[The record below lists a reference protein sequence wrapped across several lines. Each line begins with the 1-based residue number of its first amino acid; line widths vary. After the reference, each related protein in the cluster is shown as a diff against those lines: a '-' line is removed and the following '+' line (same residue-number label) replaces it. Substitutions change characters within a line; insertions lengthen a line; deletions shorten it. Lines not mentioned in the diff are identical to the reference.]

1 MLCVPLQKETSSKEK
16 EIFGIVTCR
25 LRDLMI
31 PPSLRPSSIQVSGF
45 SHSLDDSIQKLQL
58 LSGEKN
64 VPDYLAPI
72 VFGKPA
78 SAERKKMIQILGEK
92 FGGKKVGALVIE
104 WSSLKKF
111 SVSGFDINPS
121 YLGSLIVRKGG
132 LDYLDWWKFSS
143 NGKPF
148 EDSKL
153 LEMVENRGDI
163 DADLFDDES
172 LFRILSEFNAEPYS
186 TLMVNESMK
195 KIEHHSENKDLI
207 FLTPFDTPRINK
219 IIQEN
224 DVISSDRKFIDTGTV
239 INEIGPEKAFM
250 YGGRSTAHFEPE
262 CIEALSK
269 VFYSYLN
276 SLISK

>member
-1 MLCVPLQKETSSKEK
+1 MIFFIITKKNNRRNEKCFVCLCRKKIHQKRKKFWNRNMQTSRSN
-16 EIFGIVTCR
+16 
-25 LRDLMI
+25 DS
-31 PPSLRPSSIQVSGF
+31 PSLRPSSIQVSGF

-104 WSSLKKF
+104 EFIEEVLRIRFRHKSIIPRKSDCK
-111 SVSGFDINPS
+111 
-121 YLGSLIVRKGG
+121 KGG

-207 FLTPFDTPRINK
+207 FLTPFDTPRITK
-219 IIQEN
+219 
-224 DVISSDRKFIDTGTV
+224 
-239 INEIGPEKAFM
+239 
-250 YGGRSTAHFEPE
+250 
-262 CIEALSK
+262 LSK
-269 VFYSYLN
+269 KTTLLAQTGS
-276 SLISK
+276 S